1 LQDID
6 YQRIESLHVEQLAD
20 IQLFNIFVKKEIGMP
35 KFKDYKQGQQASLFP
50 LDISALVPEK
60 HLVRQIDKVI
70 DRIETGKLQVA
81 FSENGASS
89 YHPKMMLKV
98 IVYAYS
104 TKNYSS
110 RTIAAML
117 RQDVTYMWLS
127 GLQTPDFNTVN
138 RFRSVY
144 LKDVIE
150 DVFSEV
156 LIFLHEHKFI
166 KFESY
171 FVDGTKLEA
180 DAGKYTHV
188 WKSNTE
194 RYKAAVQARVKT
206 LMTEIEQLN
215 DSEDKLYDKKDFPEL
230 GEQSQIN
237 SKQVEE
243 LAQNISRKLE
253 EKQTGLKKNETRKIR
268 GKITKLIKE
277 KENLEKYE
285 EQEAI
290 LGDRNS
296 YSKTDN
302 DASMMRMKGT
312 DELRPG
318 YNVIVSSENQFV
330 TNTSVGQNASDSVC
344 FPEHLSKNI
353 NRGEKFV
360 PDNFVGDAGF
370 GSEENYEALEGE
382 DIKNYLKFQSFH
394 QESQKKHKK
403 NIFHKDNFEY
413 KGNEDFY
420 TCPSKMKLV
429 HKETIKKKTINGYTQ
444 TIKVYEAENCEV
456 CPLKAQCTKAKGN
469 RTIQVNPNLERHKEI
484 ARENLNSEQGI
495 EFRKRRGWEIETFF
509 GDIKHNQKYKRIRL
523 RGLEKAELEINW
535 LAISYNLRKAHQKLI
550 KKAA

>member
-1 LQDID
+1 
-6 YQRIESLHVEQLAD
+6 
-20 IQLFNIFVKKEIGMP
+20 MP

-50 LDISALVPEK
+50 LDLSSLVPEK

-70 DRIETGKLQVA
+70 DRIDTGKLQVA
-81 FSENGASS
+81 FSENGAPS

-110 RTIAAML
+110 RNIAAML

-127 GLQTPDFNTVN
+127 GMQSPDFNTVN
-138 RFRSVY
+138 RFRSFY

-150 DVFSEV
+150 EVFREV
-156 LIFLHEHKFI
+156 LLFLHEHQFI

-194 RYKAAVQARVKT
+194 RYKAAVQERIRT
-206 LMTEIEQLN
+206 LMAEIDQLN
-215 DSEDKLYDKKDFPEL
+215 RDEDKLYEKKDLPEV
-230 GEQSQIN
+230 GGQGNIN
-237 SKQVEE
+237 SVQVEE
-243 LAQNISRKLE
+243 LAQIINKKLE
-253 EKQTGLKKNETRKIR
+253 EKGASTKKNETRKVQ
-268 GKITKLIKE
+268 GKITKLIRE
-277 KENLEKYE
+277 NENLKKYE
-285 EQEAI
+285 EQETI

-296 YSKTDN
+296 YSKTDHG
-302 DASMMRMKGT
+302 ASMMRMKGT

-318 YNVIVSSENQFV
+318 YNVIVSSENQFL

-344 FPEHLSKNI
+344 FPGHLNKNT

-360 PDNFVGDAGF
+360 PDNYVGDAGF
-370 GSEENYEALEGE
+370 GSEENYEALEGQN
-382 DIKNYLKFQSFH
+382 IRNYLKFQSFG
-394 QESQKKHKK
+394 QESQKKHKEDL
-403 NIFHKDNFEY
+403 FHKDNFEY
-413 KGNEDFY
+413 DSEGDFY
-420 TCPSKMKLV
+420 TCPNKTKLLYR
-429 HKETIKKKTINGYTQ
+429 ETIVKKTINGYAQ
-444 TIKVYEAENCEV
+444 TIKMYGAENCEG
-456 CPLKAQCTKAKGN
+456 CPLKASCTKANGN
-469 RTIQVNPNLERHKEI
+469 RTIHVNPNLERHKEI
-484 ARENLNSEQGI
+484 ARKNLCSGQGI

-509 GDIKHNQKYKRIRL
+509 GDLKHNQKYKRIRL
-523 RGLEKAELEINW
+523 RGLEKAELEMNW